1 MQFLTLLFTLPA
13 VNALLGLLWPGH
25 RRWLG
30 PLQTIGSAVL
40 FAVTVGLAHH
50 IVTVGPISLWQG
62 SIYVDALSGII
73 LLIIGGV
80 GTLAALYGAGYMI
93 ADLDANAPTTAPAT
107 SAESNRPPR
116 RLRFYYLLF
125 NLFVLTMLAMAIS
138 GNMGMFWMA
147 IEGSTMFSAFL
158 VGYYTKK
165 APLEAAWKYVILCTV
180 GIAFALIGIVLTYY
194 AVLKAQGNLAQGL
207 NWLYLYKLAPKLDP
221 HLIKVAF
228 VFILVG
234 FGTKAGLAPIHNW
247 LPDAHSESPTPISA
261 MLSCVLLNCALLGII
276 RYVLLTQL
284 VIDPAFAQHLLL
296 FFGLLSLG
304 LAVPF
309 ILVQQNIKRLL
320 AYSSM
325 EHIGL
330 ILIGLGLGSPLAVL
344 GGLFHMVNHA
354 AIKALMFFGAGN
366 LAQRFQS
373 KQTTHI
379 QGAFGIMPLTSTL
392 LLLGVL
398 ALCGSPPFSV
408 FLSEFYILQGGLANG
423 HWIVSGLTLLFL
435 IIIFGGFLHTYL
447 GIVMGTAPAGH
458 HDNPL
463 PKGETNP
470 AGLLAMGC
478 SLVLLLAMTWW
489 LPKDLNSLLH
499 SATDFIVQGKGLGL

>member
-40 FAVTVGLAHH
+40 FTVTLGLAHR

-320 AYSSM
+320 
-325 EHIGL
+325 
-330 ILIGLGLGSPLAVL
+330 
-344 GGLFHMVNHA
+344 
-354 AIKALMFFGAGN
+354 
-366 LAQRFQS
+366 
-373 KQTTHI
+373 
-379 QGAFGIMPLTSTL
+379 
-392 LLLGVL
+392 
-398 ALCGSPPFSV
+398 
-408 FLSEFYILQGGLANG
+408 
-423 HWIVSGLTLLFL
+423 
-435 IIIFGGFLHTYL
+435 
-447 GIVMGTAPAGH
+447 
-458 HDNPL
+458 
-463 PKGETNP
+463 
-470 AGLLAMGC
+470 
-478 SLVLLLAMTWW
+478 
-489 LPKDLNSLLH
+489 
-499 SATDFIVQGKGLGL
+499 